1 MNKTRLFCAGISLLT
16 CCSAAWADLGSAFAG
31 FTWVQ
36 ENKVSGLTSSV
47 NTSLPTSMFTLGPD
61 RVIYPSGIGSVPSPG
76 SYNWAEAR
84 PFDEGGLG
92 VRVSGGNLLVQAAG
106 GIDPQTGYWSTSWKQ
121 YYGQGDVFL
130 TVDDSLPGVKNFAL
144 LNSWARDLS
153 LDAVRSLGTWYSAAQ
168 SFHTGGREGHLVQL
182 SAGSNVVLTGGA
194 GAYAAWT
201 PSGLDSRVYAQDGE
215 DIANTFLTHSTTT
228 DAGLNGATD
237 QTFYIQQWTVPLSL
251 LSTDAV
257 FDIGLHQATSCGN
270 DQIGMVATVVP
281 VPGAVVLGMLGLSVA
296 GWRLKR
302 KTV

>member
-1 MNKTRLFCAGISLLT
+1 
-16 CCSAAWADLGSAFAG
+16 
-31 FTWVQ
+31 
-36 ENKVSGLTSSV
+36 
-47 NTSLPTSMFTLGPD
+47 
-61 RVIYPSGIGSVPSPG
+61 
-76 SYNWAEAR
+76 
-84 PFDEGGLG
+84 
-92 VRVSGGNLLVQAAG
+92 
-106 GIDPQTGYWSTSWKQ
+106 
-121 YYGQGDVFL
+121 
-130 TVDDSLPGVKNFAL
+130 
-144 LNSWARDLS
+144 
-153 LDAVRSLGTWYSAAQ
+153 
-168 SFHTGGREGHLVQL
+168 VQL